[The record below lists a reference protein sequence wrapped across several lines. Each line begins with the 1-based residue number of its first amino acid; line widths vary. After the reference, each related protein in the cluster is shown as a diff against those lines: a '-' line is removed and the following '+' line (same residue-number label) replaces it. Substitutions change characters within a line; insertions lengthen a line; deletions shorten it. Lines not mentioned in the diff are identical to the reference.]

1 MAARAAR
8 RAGEAVNAR
17 EQHPDLIDGLED
29 LRPGDIMLGPIG
41 GVVPGLLPVGLGQ
54 FMLGE
59 LFSAGGLSVR
69 HAGIVVEASRHLP
82 PGTVRHCG
90 TGRYY
95 GPESTYAQH
104 ALKMP
109 GAYDVY
115 PSGVI
120 TAPRLVEAMPSGARL
135 VEMRHDTHWTRK
147 HAYVRLPQDHPGQAD
162 GAAAIARAMVGTPY
176 SFASY
181 AALAVWRFG
190 IRPRRLEAWINW
202 RRGAQITL
210 PSGRPLLAPLPVE
223 AICSVLVDQA
233 WTLAGKQVMPHGTRP
248 QVVTPGALA
257 GQLLRLP
264 DTRWGFPS

>member
-41 GVVPGLLPVGLGQ
+41 GVVPGLFPVGIGQ
-54 FMLGE
+54 LMLGE
-59 LFSAGGLSVR
+59 LFTAGGLSVR

-82 PGTVRHCG
+82 PGTVRHRG
-90 TGRYY
+90 SGEYRP
-95 GPESTYAQH
+95 GPAPDVHLGPQF
-104 ALKMP
+104 
-109 GAYDVY
+109 DVY

-120 TAPRLVEAMPSGARL
+120 TAPLLVEAMPSGARL

>member
-1 MAARAAR
+1 
-8 RAGEAVNAR
+8 VNAR

-147 HAYVRLPQDHPGQAD
+147 HAYVRLPQDYAWQAD
-162 GAAAIARAMVGTPY
+162 NAAAIARSMVGTPY

-181 AALAVWRFG
+181 AALAGWRLG
-190 IRPRRLEAWINW
+190 IRTRRLEAWIN
-202 RRGAQITL
+202 RR
-210 PSGRPLLAPLPVE
+210 RPAAGICAVMPPPDAVTWPVAVPAE